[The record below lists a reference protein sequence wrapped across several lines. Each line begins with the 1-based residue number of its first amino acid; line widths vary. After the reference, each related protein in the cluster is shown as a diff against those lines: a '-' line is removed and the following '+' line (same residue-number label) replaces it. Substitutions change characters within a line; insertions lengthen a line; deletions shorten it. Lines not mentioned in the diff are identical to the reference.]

1 MSKNIAENTAE
12 KNTAERNTANAAAAN
27 ANATN
32 ADKAAKN
39 AAKQPESIIS
49 VFNFKEKEDSA
60 APDSPSDSPSDSS
73 AENKTFADSKTFTGK
88 SIYFP
93 TGKVYG
99 GQVIAQSLV
108 AAYKTV
114 EDDRLPNSVHG
125 YFMKPGDIKQELDFE
140 VENLRDGRSLSARR
154 VNATQ
159 RNGAIFT
166 AIASFQKDNQSG
178 VEFQDKMPQNLP
190 EPEELTSAKQLM
202 EPYAQYSPMANYYAT
217 RSPFDIRHVG
227 NSVMLA
233 KDDKSAQEDS
243 GKQIVW
249 MKADEQINAGQIYH
263 RALLALGCDQIMMEP
278 VVRRAGLSF
287 ATKGIF
293 YATIDHSMWW
303 YDSIDINE
311 WHLYVQDTPKAGHG
325 RGLGTAKVYDKSGK
339 LVACM
344 VQEAMIRVPE
354 K

>member
-1 MSKNIAENTAE
+1 MRRA
-12 KNTAERNTANAAAAN
+12 
-27 ANATN
+27 
-32 ADKAAKN
+32 
-39 AAKQPESIIS
+39 
-49 VFNFKEKEDSA
+49 
-60 APDSPSDSPSDSS
+60 
-73 AENKTFADSKTFTGK
+73 
-88 SIYFP
+88 
-93 TGKVYG
+93 
-99 GQVIAQSLV
+99 
-108 AAYKTV
+108 
-114 EDDRLPNSVHG
+114 RL
-125 YFMKPGDIKQELDFE
+125 
-140 VENLRDGRSLSARR
+140 
-154 VNATQ
+154 
-159 RNGAIFT
+159 
-166 AIASFQKDNQSG
+166 
-178 VEFQDKMPQNLP
+178 
-190 EPEELTSAKQLM
+190 
-202 EPYAQYSPMANYYAT
+202 
-217 RSPFDIRHVG
+217 FDIRHVG

-293 YATIDHSMWW
+293 YATIDHPIWW

-325 RGLGTAKVYDKSGK
+325 RGLGTAKVYDESGK